1 MSEEDKRRSDRVVIN
16 REFENFEAFVE
27 EYVTNISRTG
37 VFIRTKTPLPA
48 GTRVRLRFSV
58 ILTEIEGRRISR
70 VTADGKVTT
79 VAETGG
85 GVFAVGDYEVS
96 GIALDEFGE
105 VLLDDGAPGAAKD
118 VADEEN
124 VQKNSR
130 D

>member
-58 ILTEIEGRRISR
+58 ILTEIE
-70 VTADGKVTT
+70 T
-79 VAETGG
+79 VEG
-85 GVFAVGDYEVS
+85 E
-96 GIALDEFGE
+96 GE
-105 VLLDDGAPGAAKD
+105 VVRVQDDPPGMGVVFTSLTSYSAGLLEKLLTRRP
-118 VADEEN
+118 
-124 VQKNSR
+124 R
-130 D
+130 